1 MRPRKL
7 SHLPQPRIIASLINS
22 LRRDKQYPAALPSSS
37 GSPAQFVYNI
47 IFFNRFTCRH
57 LQPAMRDGDIKNDR
71 PTGHWAD
78 EPSSRPM
85 SVHVQSK
92 LSGLKT
98 SENLVFNCCVPAVD
112 TDTQIKLH
120 EKCQSVLLQ
129 PTWPRLQALGAWSG
143 HRQHKS
149 PLT

>member
-37 GSPAQFVYNI
+37 GSPAQFVYNT
-47 IFFNRFTCRH
+47 IFFNRFTCRQ
-57 LQPAMRDGDIKNDR
+57 LQPAMRDGDIKKDR

-78 EPSSRPM
+78 EPPSKPM

-92 LSGLKT
+92 LSGLKS
-98 SENLVFNCCVPAVD
+98 SENQVFNCCVPAAD

-129 PTWPRLQALGAWSG
+129 PTWRRLQALGSWSG